1 LLKISL
7 LAGFPVEGE
16 NEFTRDQRCGQS
28 QNFGATPESRK
39 VDCCQ
44 RAEAKNIIKCAAP
57 KRREQLLPKIFHK
70 LSTGNTEMN
79 LVSGALSAAIVVGNL
94 RVAQPSSSL
103 KQWPRRR

>member
-28 QNFGATPESRK
+28 QNFGATLESRK

-44 RAEAKNIIKCAAP
+44 RAEAKNIRKGAAP
-57 KRREQLLPKIFHK
+57 RRREQPSPKIFHK
-70 LSTGNTEMN
+70 PTTGNTEMN
-79 LVSGALSAAIVVGNL
+79 PVSGV
-94 RVAQPSSSL
+94 
-103 KQWPRRR
+103 

>member
-7 LAGFPVEGE
+7 LAGFSVEGE

-28 QNFGATPESRK
+28 QNFGATLESRK

-44 RAEAKNIIKCAAP
+44 RAEAKNIRKCAAP
-57 KRREQLLPKIFHK
+57 KRHEQPSLKIFHK

-79 LVSGALSAAIVVGNL
+79 LVAGVLSAAIVVGKF

-103 KQWPRRR
+103 KPWPRRR

>member
-28 QNFGATPESRK
+28 QNFGATPGSRK

-44 RAEAKNIIKCAAP
+44 RAEAKNIGKCAVP
-57 KRREQLLPKIFHK
+57 KRRGHPSPKIFHK

-79 LVSGALSAAIVVGNL
+79 LVSSVLSAAIVVGKF
-94 RVAQPSSSL
+94 RVDQPPSSL
-103 KQWPRRR
+103 KP